1 MSRQAVALIGR
12 ATTQGGPESG
22 GHTRREALTHA
33 TSRARHRPSPA
44 LQRDGGAHPPSA
56 SGDQAML
63 RATLGGA
70 VVGRGVVKQY

>member
-12 ATTQGGPESG
+12 ATTQGPES

-44 LQRDGGAHPPSA
+44 LQRDGVLTPRRLAIKRC
-56 SGDQAML
+56 L